1 MARTKFSEILDKT
14 IIPGDVPD
22 TQLNQAMR
30 PIRQALLELK
40 PNKLYRYRSVNP
52 NNIDALKS
60 DSVYTVTADRFNDP
74 YDSLMQYDIDS
85 IEKIIMAT
93 ANADFMAALR
103 DLIKSNSLHSEIPN
117 FFPNG
122 EFDQAF
128 NNLLK
133 TDLTNKNE
141 INQRLIPMAT
151 NIIAFIRVVMPIA
164 VQQIRNSVTYAC
176 FSEKVDSITMWSH
189 YADYHKGFALG
200 YDNQNLSFDALNKV
214 SCGLFPVTYDNL
226 RYDANSF
233 VAWAIYNVFGIK
245 MKQPDRLAN
254 IKVGLQKSTDWSYEN
269 EWRLICTVPLQER
282 AEPDATPIT
291 ICPNEI
297 YYGLRISKED
307 KMLLH
312 EIALDKKLLEYEMLI
327 DNASND
333 YRMIIKPATFQ

>member
-1 MARTKFSEILDKT
+1 MGRSKFSETLNKT
-14 IIPGDVPD
+14 LISGDVSD
-22 TQLNQAMR
+22 AQLNKAMR

-40 PNKLYRYRSVNP
+40 PDKLYRYRSVNP
-52 NNIDALKS
+52 NNINALKS
-60 DSVYTVTADRFNDP
+60 DSIYTVTADRFNDP
-74 YDSLMQYDIDS
+74 YDSLIQYDIDS

-103 DLIKSNSLHSEIPN
+103 DLIKSNSLPSEVPN

-122 EFDQAF
+122 EFNMAF
-128 NNLLK
+128 SNLLK

-141 INQRLIPMAT
+141 VTQGLISMAN
-151 NIIAFIRVVMPIA
+151 NIIALIRVIIPLA

-200 YDNQNLSFDALNKV
+200 YSNANLSFDSLNKV
-214 SCGLFPVTYDNL
+214 SCGLFPVTYDNI
-226 RYDANSF
+226 RYNANSF
-233 VAWAIYNVFGIK
+233 IAWAIYNIFGIK

-254 IKVGLQKSTDWSYEN
+254 IKAGLQKSTDWSYEN

-282 AEPDATPIT
+282 AKPDATPIT

-297 YYGLRISKED
+297 YYGSRISKED
-307 KMLLH
+307 KILLH
-312 EIALDKKLLEYEMLI
+312 EIALEKKLSEYEMLI
-327 DNASND
+327 DNASSH
-333 YRMIIKPATFQ
+333 YRMIIKPATF

>member
-1 MARTKFSEILDKT
+1 MDRSKFSEILNKT
-14 IIPGDVPD
+14 IIPGDVSGA
-22 TQLNQAMR
+22 QLNQAMC
-30 PIRQALLELK
+30 PIRHALLELK

-74 YDSLMQYDIDS
+74 YDSLIQYDVDS

-93 ANADFMAALR
+93 ANADFMTALR
-103 DLIKSNSLHSEIPN
+103 DLIKSNSLHSEIPT

-133 TDLTNKNE
+133 TDLTNKKE
-141 INQRLIPMAT
+141 INQRLISMA
-151 NIIAFIRVVMPIA
+151 NNLISFIRVIMPVA

-200 YDNQNLSFDALNKV
+200 YDNQNLSFNALNKV
-214 SCGLFPVTYDNL
+214 SCGLFPIIYDNV
-226 RYDANSF
+226 RYNANSF

-245 MKQPDRLAN
+245 MKQPDMLAN

-282 AEPDATPIT
+282 AKPDATPIT

-297 YYGLRISKED
+297 YYGTRISKED

-312 EIALDKKLLEYEMLI
+312 EIALDKKLSEYEMSI
-327 DNASND
+327 DNASSN
-333 YRMIIKPATFQ
+333 YRMIIKPAAF

>member
-1 MARTKFSEILDKT
+1 MDRTKFSEILDKT

-22 TQLNQAMR
+22 AQLNQAMR
-30 PIRQALLELK
+30 PIKQALLELK

-74 YDSLMQYDIDS
+74 YDSLIQYDIDS
-85 IEKIIMAT
+85 IEEIIMAT

-103 DLIKSNSLHSEIPN
+103 DLIKTNSLPSEIPN
-117 FFPNG
+117 LFPNG

-133 TDLTNKNE
+133 TDLANKKE
-141 INQRLIPMAT
+141 VTQRLTSMAD
-151 NIIAFIRVVMPIA
+151 NIIAFIRLIMPVA

-214 SCGLFPVTYDNL
+214 SCGLFPVTYDDI
-226 RYDANSF
+226 RYNANSF
-233 VAWAIYNVFGIK
+233 IAWAIYNIRGIK
-245 MKQPDRLAN
+245 MIQPDLLAN
-254 IKVGLQKSTDWSYEN
+254 IKAGLKKSTDWSYEN
-269 EWRLICTVPLQER
+269 EWRLICTVPIEER
-282 AEPDATPIT
+282 AKPDATPIT

-297 YYGLRISKED
+297 YYGIRISKED
-307 KMLLH
+307 KVLLH
-312 EIALDKKLLEYEMLI
+312 EIALDKKMSEYEMSI
-327 DNASND
+327 DNASSN
-333 YRMIIKPATFQ
+333 YRMIIKPAAF

>member
-1 MARTKFSEILDKT
+1 MDRSNFSEILNKT
-14 IIPGDVPD
+14 IIPGDVSD
-22 TQLNQAMR
+22 AQLNQAMH

-40 PNKLYRYRSVNP
+40 PNKLYRYRSVNH

-74 YDSLMQYDIDS
+74 YDSLIQYDIDS

-93 ANADFMAALR
+93 ANADFMDALR
-103 DLIKSNSLHSEIPN
+103 DLIKSSSLLSEIPN

-133 TDLTNKNE
+133 TDLTNKKE
-141 INQRLIPMAT
+141 INQRLISMAN
-151 NIIAFIRVVMPIA
+151 NIIAFIRVIMPVA

-200 YDNQNLSFDALNKV
+200 YNNQNLSFDALNKV
-214 SCGLFPVTYDNL
+214 SCGLFPVTYGNV
-226 RYDANSF
+226 RYNANSF
-233 VAWAIYNVFGIK
+233 LAWAIYNILGIK
-245 MKQPDRLAN
+245 MKEPDQLAN
-254 IKVGLQKSTDWSYEN
+254 IKVGLQKYTDWSYEN
-269 EWRLICTVPLQER
+269 EWRLICTVPLPER
-282 AEPDATPIT
+282 AKPDATPIT

-297 YYGLRISKED
+297 YYGIRISKED

-312 EIALDKKLLEYEMLI
+312 EIALDKKLSEYEMSI
-327 DNASND
+327 DNASSN
-333 YRMIIKPATFQ
+333 YRMIIKPATF